1 MGHSLATKQRG
12 WQWMHFV
19 GSIIAFISNSRVR
32 VTLSI
37 LLAANCLKIGNLEAF
52 CLKFCQ
58 QLLEVTVAFAA
69 LEHGVAAGGTEQ
81 LFVKQLL

>member
-12 WQWMHFV
+12 WQWVHLV

-37 LLAANCLKIGNLEAF
+37 LLAGTAQKLGNLEVF
-52 CLKFCQ
+52 GLKLRQ
-58 QLLEVTVAFAA
+58 QLLEVSVTFAT
-69 LEHGVAAGGTEQ
+69 LKHGVTAGGTEQ
-81 LFVKQLL
+81 LFV